1 MSFPI
6 LSTIVFAPLVG
17 AAIIAILPAGRRTAI
32 RWVAAAATFVALA
45 LSVYLVFAYDK
56 AAGGLQFVE
65 QFRWI
70 PFLGVDYHLAADGI
84 SVVMLLL
91 IGIIQFTGVFV
102 SWRIE
107 ERTKEFFIT
116 LLGLAFAVSG
126 VFASFDLFLLFVF
139 FEFAVLPKFVL
150 IAIWGST
157 KKEYAAM
164 KLALYLVLGSAISL
178 VAILLL
184 YFLTGLQTFDL
195 VKLSEFAFSVA
206 EQKWLFALFFVGFAV
221 QVPVWPLHSWLP
233 DAHVAA
239 PSAGSMMLAGVVM
252 KLGAYAIIRVALT
265 LFPAGATYWAPY
277 IAVFA
282 LINVLYAAF
291 VAMSQKD
298 IKYLIANSSISHMGY
313 AVLGIASLTVIG
325 LSGAVLQLFAH
336 GIMAALL
343 FALVGMVY
351 DRTHTREIAAMGGL
365 AAQLPLLAT
374 AFVIA
379 GLTSLGLP
387 STSSFIAEFLVFTGT
402 FPAYRIIAILAIF
415 GIVITALYILRA
427 VQRVFFGPAKEKFAG
442 LRDARWSDMVAL
454 TVIIFFIVAV
464 GVRPN
469 LLTDLVN
476 IGVQPLVA
484 KIEAAAAT
492 PAVALL
498 HWWGGAR

>member
-17 AAIIAILPAGRRTAI
+17 AAIIALLPASRRGAI

-45 LSVYLVFAYDK
+45 LSVYLVFAYDRT
-56 AAGGLQFVE
+56 AGGLQFEE
-65 QFRWI
+65 QFTWI
-70 PFLGVDYHLAADGI
+70 PFLGVQYHLAVDGI

-91 IGIIQFTGVFV
+91 IGIIEFTGVFV
-102 SWRIE
+102 SWGIE

-126 VFASFDLFLLFVF
+126 VFVSFDVFLLFVF

-150 IAIWGST
+150 IAVWGST

-164 KLALYLVLGSAISL
+164 KLALYLVLGSAVTL
-178 VAILLL
+178 VGILLL

-195 VKLSEFAFSVA
+195 VKLGEFAFSAA
-206 EQKWLFALFFVGFAV
+206 EQKWLFAIFFVGFAV

-239 PSAGSMMLAGVVM
+239 PTAGSMMLAGVVM
-252 KLGAYAIIRVALT
+252 KLGAYAIIRVAVS
-265 LFPAGATYWAPY
+265 LFPAGAAYWAPI
-277 IAVFA
+277 IAVLA

-291 VAMSQKD
+291 VAMSQRD
-298 IKYLIANSSISHMGY
+298 LKYLIANSSISHMGY
-313 AVLGIASLTVIG
+313 AVLGIASLTAVG
-325 LSGAVLQLFAH
+325 LGGAVLQLFAH
-336 GIMAALL
+336 GVMAALL

-351 DRTHTREIAAMGGL
+351 ERTHTREIAAMGGL

-387 STSSFIAEFLVFTGT
+387 STSSFIAEFLVFAGS
-402 FPAYRIIAILAIF
+402 FPVYQVIAVLAIF

-427 VQRVFFGPAKEKFAG
+427 VQRVFFGPANEKYAG
-442 LRDARWSDMVAL
+442 LKDARWTDMVAL
-454 TVIIFFIVAV
+454 SVLIFFIVAV

-469 LLTDLVN
+469 LLTDLIN
-476 IGVQPLVA
+476 LGVQPMA
-484 KIEAAAAT
+484 DKIQASTTA
-492 PAVALL
+492 PVVALL
-498 HWWGGAR
+498 FWWGGAR